1 MHSAIIDN
9 PVTAKASVP
18 RIRVLYMVLIALA
31 WLQLSWASHQFEHVA
46 GDLSD
51 VCTVCSQLERLD
63 HAIAEGD
70 GIATLPAFRSPAPE
84 FLAGIPFAEFT
95 VNYHSRAPPAV

>member
-1 MHSAIIDN
+1 VHSALIDN
-9 PVTAKASVP
+9 PLTAKARVP
-18 RIRVLYMVLIALA
+18 RSRVLYVVLIALA

-70 GIATLPAFRSPAPE
+70 GIATILAIRSPAPE
-84 FLAGIPFAEFT
+84 FLAGISYAEFI
-95 VNYHSRAPPAV
+95 VHYHSRAPPTV

>member
-1 MHSAIIDN
+1 MHAAFIDN
-9 PVTAKASVP
+9 PVTAKARVP
-18 RIRVLYMVLIALA
+18 RSRVLYAVLIALA

-63 HAIAEGD
+63 HAIAAGD
-70 GIATLPAFRSPAPE
+70 SIATVPAIRSPAPE
-84 FLAGIPFAEFT
+84 FLAGIRFAEFT
-95 VNYHSRAPPAV
+95 VHYLSRAPPTV

>member
-1 MHSAIIDN
+1 VHSAFIDN
-9 PVTAKASVP
+9 PVTAKARVP
-18 RIRVLYMVLIALA
+18 RSRVIYAVLIALA

-70 GIATLPAFRSPAPE
+70 GIATIPAIRSPAPE
-84 FLAGIPFAEFT
+84 FLAGISFAEFT
-95 VNYHSRAPPAV
+95 VHYHSRAPPTV